1 MRGMRVLSFLV
12 VSWSRRRSQKG
23 IDQEPRTW
31 NKAITH
37 TTPMAEFAILVHS
50 DLLDLVLSYLHENG
64 IHARAAGTNA
74 IVVETSVREID
85 IGMTFFPLSPEGQA
99 GAIAATMLKS
109 TKDVKEM
116 GGVSTFSTFP
126 FHCEGELENG
136 EAEGTLLMHYCDP
149 RAELYRSVPGPE
161 CREGVRGRGE
171 GGVWV
176 MYRAT
181 RRPEAYSIEGLGM
194 RDDQIYPAAHFLI
207 DKVEH
212 Y

>member
-1 MRGMRVLSFLV
+1 MANIGILESSKARGFLV
-12 VSWSRRRSQKG
+12 SEVR
-23 IDQEPRTW
+23 QE
-31 NKAITH
+31 
-37 TTPMAEFAILVHS
+37 ILVAARLS
-50 DLLDLVLSYLHENG
+50 PAASLFVDEKGRFLDLVLSYLHENG
-64 IHARAAGTNA
+64 IHARTAGTNA

-161 CREGVRGRGE
+161 YREGVRGRGK
-171 GGVWV
+171 GGC
-176 MYRAT
+176 
-181 RRPEAYSIEGLGM
+181 G
-194 RDDQIYPAAHFLI
+194 
-207 DKVEH
+207 
-212 Y
+212 